1 MGELWRER
9 ELRYQMSDDCPP
21 EIVRRVAIYRADWER
36 VRDASV
42 GWTEAKERAEQ
53 LWQQRDRRREY
64 VATERGDYVIDNL
77 LDTYF
82 HAERRIVLYRKMVEY
97 AAAEL
102 GVDQDAL
109 LTVVYVHE
117 TVHAFSHVGRDLNGN
132 MWTDYSIPIGNTPD
146 ERPIECHE
154 AIAQFYTFEL
164 LQWLKDK
171 RLMDAFLALEKQCD
185 PVYRAWR
192 RTEGYSLETVRQ
204 LLMKLR
210 RGSQEWPPMS

>member
-77 LDTYF
+77 LGTYF
-82 HAERRIVLYRKMVEY
+82 HAERRRNVSMGLRHCT
-97 AAAEL
+97 L
-102 GVDQDAL
+102 G
-109 LTVVYVHE
+109 E
-117 TVHAFSHVGRDLNGN
+117 FEFERLN
-132 MWTDYSIPIGNTPD
+132 
-146 ERPIECHE
+146 
-154 AIAQFYTFEL
+154 
-164 LQWLKDK
+164 
-171 RLMDAFLALEKQCD
+171 
-185 PVYRAWR
+185 
-192 RTEGYSLETVRQ
+192 
-204 LLMKLR
+204 
-210 RGSQEWPPMS
+210 